1 MSEEI
6 ETKDLSVVLIPVDAQ
21 PPTFGMVMSIMAV
34 SDKYDEVVIC
44 VRDNPILIPTNS
56 LLKMLS
62 VIFRLPK
69 FMVISHT
76 QDFDDL
82 VEFPRD
88 LPFFTH
94 VATLSERAYVA
105 IATKGY
111 GVYLIPRAIGYD
123 DYFHRVA
130 WRQSHALELLRSHT
144 RQVSFDSCRKPE
156 PSKQEEGDD

>member
-1 MSEEI
+1 MSDDI
-6 ETKDLSVVLIPVDAQ
+6 QNKDFKVVLIPLDAQ

-44 VRDNPILIPTNS
+44 VRDNPILMNTD
-56 LLKMLS
+56 LVVKMLS

-69 FMVISHT
+69 FMVVSHK

-82 VEFPRD
+82 VEFPTD
-88 LPFFTH
+88 LPYFTH

-111 GVYLIPRAIGYD
+111 GVYLIPRVVGYD
-123 DYFHRVA
+123 DFFHRVA
-130 WRQSHALELLRSHT
+130 WRQSHALEILRANV
-144 RQVSFDSCRKPE
+144 RQVSFYSCKNTA
-156 PSKQEEGDD
+156 PSAEEGDE